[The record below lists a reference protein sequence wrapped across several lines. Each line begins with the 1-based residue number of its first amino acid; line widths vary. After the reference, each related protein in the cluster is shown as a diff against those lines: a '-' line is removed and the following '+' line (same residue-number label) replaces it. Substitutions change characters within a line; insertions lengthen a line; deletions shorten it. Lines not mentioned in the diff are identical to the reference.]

1 MVYSM
6 AATTIRELGVRHG
19 LSNLSVHDL
28 VEEFARHSVYAV
40 FECLA
45 GSSNLSTTTRCANS
59 SGLSRSSSRN
69 YLRRNYGLRPSC
81 LIRLRH

>member
-6 AATTIRELGVRHG
+6 AATTIRELGARHG

-28 VEEFARHSVYAV
+28 VEEFKIQDQN
-40 FECLA
+40 
-45 GSSNLSTTTRCANS
+45 SNLNIR
-59 SGLSRSSSRN
+59 
-69 YLRRNYGLRPSC
+69 RRNYGLRLSC